1 MAIHFFN
8 SCKMIL
14 KNHLFLFVTLL
25 LTSVFNAQNV
35 HFGIKGGLNI
45 STLTVS
51 GVNVKGDLS
60 YKPGF
65 HIGALVHSAITNQ
78 FSIQTELL
86 FSNQGYNYKEA
97 NLKLVGNINYLA
109 VPVMM
114 MYYPAK
120 NFSVEVGPQLSFL
133 LSHKAKIDIYQF
145 SEFDP
150 NDPAFSSGG
159 TIDLK
164 DSSQS
169 IEFGM
174 NVGLGYKINKN
185 VFFSG
190 RYNFGITT
198 ANKKET
204 GPDASGEEDRNSVFQ
219 FSMGYL
225 F

>member
-1 MAIHFFN
+1 MKKI
-8 SCKMIL
+8 
-14 KNHLFLFVTLL
+14 TLCAL
-25 LTSVFNAQNV
+25 LCFSLLVHAQDKTV
-35 HFGIKGGLNI
+35 RKTRFGLKGGLNI

-51 GVNVKGDLS
+51 GVNLKGDLS

-65 HIGALVHSAITNQ
+65 HIGGLIHTSVSEK
-78 FSIQTELL
+78 FSIQTEFLY
-86 FSNQGYNYKEA
+86 SNQGYNYKEA

-219 FSMGYL
+219 FSIGYL

>member
-1 MAIHFFN
+1 MKKI
-8 SCKMIL
+8 
-14 KNHLFLFVTLL
+14 TLL
-25 LTSVFNAQNV
+25 CAFLCFSLLLHAQKKSVQKT
-35 HFGIKGGLNI
+35 HFGLKGGLNI

-65 HIGALVHSAITNQ
+65 HIGALVHNKITDDI
-78 FSIQTELL
+78 SVQTELL
-86 FSNQGYNYKEA
+86 YSNQGYKYDEGTYEM
-97 NLKLVGNINYLA
+97 VGNINYIA
-109 VPVMM
+109 FPVMFV
-114 MYYPAK
+114 YYPVK
-120 NFSVEVGPQLSFL
+120 NFSLEAGPQLSFL

-150 NDPAFSSGG
+150 NDPAFSTGG

-174 NVGLGYKINKN
+174 NVGLGYKISQN
-185 VFFSG
+185 VFLSG
-190 RYNFGITT
+190 RYNFGLTT

-204 GPDASGEEDRNSVFQ
+204 GAGASGEKDRNSVFQ
-219 FSMGYL
+219 FSIGYL